1 MKRIQA
7 AFDRLKRERR
17 KGIIP
22 FLVAGDPDLE
32 TTRELLIELGKAG
45 STLIELGVPFSDP
58 MADGPVIQRAAER
71 ALKKQFGLG
80 ELLSMV
86 SEVREVIETPLVLF
100 SYLNPLLQYGFQR
113 LAQDARSAGI
123 DGVLVTDL
131 SPEEAD
137 EFANYLRANDLD
149 MIFLAAPTSSDERLQ
164 MIASKASGFIYA
176 VSRLG
181 VTGAQA
187 DVSRDAEELVNRVR
201 RFTELP
207 IAVGFGISNAD
218 QVSQVWRSADAAVV
232 GSAIVAEIERL
243 RSSPDLVG
251 RTTDFYRSLIPGIG
265 S

>member
-22 FLVAGDPDLE
+22 FLVAGDPELE

-207 IAVGFGISNAD
+207 IAVGFGISNAE

>member
-22 FLVAGDPDLE
+22 FLVAGDPDLK

-71 ALKKQFGLG
+71 ALKKQFGLC

-86 SEVREVIETPLVLF
+86 AEVRGVTETPLVLF

-123 DGVLVTDL
+123 DGMLVTDL

-187 DVSRDAEELVNRVR
+187 DVSGDAEELVNRVR

-207 IAVGFGISNAD
+207 VAVGFGISNAD
-218 QVSQVWRSADAAVV
+218 QVAQVWRSADAVVV

-243 RSSPDLVG
+243 RGSPDLVG
-251 RTTDFYRSLIPGIG
+251 RTADFYRSLIPGIG